1 MLIRPATSDDD
12 AALWA
17 VLEPVIRAGESFAL
31 PRDMA
36 REAALAFWA
45 APGGDVFVAEDAG
58 AIGEAE
64 SRGVG
69 TPTALPA
76 GRGASPVRSIL
87 GSYFVR
93 PNQRGGGAHVANA
106 GYVTAVGH
114 TGRGIARAMC
124 AHSLDHARARGFRAM
139 QYNIVVSTN
148 ERAVR
153 LWQAMGFAIVGR
165 LPGAFAHPSH
175 GDVDAFVMFQGL

>member
-1 MLIRPATSDDD
+1 MLIRPATPDDD

-17 VLEPVIRAGESFAL
+17 VLEPVIRAGETFAL

-36 REAALAFWA
+36 RDAALAFWA
-45 APGGDVFVAEDAG
+45 APGGDVFVAEEAG
-58 AIGEAE
+58 STSSA
-64 SRGVG
+64 G
-69 TPTALPA
+69 TI
-76 GRGASPVRSIL
+76 V

-106 GYVTAVGH
+106 GYITAVDR

-124 AHSLDHARARGFRAM
+124 AHSIEHARARGFRAM

-165 LPGAFAHPSH
+165 LPGAFAHPTR
-175 GDVDAFVMFQGL
+175 GDVDAFVMYRTL